1 MKSAMTELKDKLQVV
16 VDELADAKPQTDQ
29 YGYREAMQNVIKDI
43 DAQMLEKER
52 QQNIKCVF
60 AGMKFMAEDLGE
72 QESNYQ
78 IAEKVYTNTF
88 TKKTNQHEISNAGID

>member
-52 QQNIKCVF
+52 QQIIDAFDTGFYN
-60 AGMKFMAEDLGE
+60 GDDWHEPHEGE
-72 QESNYQ
+72 TYF
-78 IAEKVYTNTF
+78 TTTF
-88 TKKTNQHEISNAGID
+88 TQ